1 MTREVEERAEEVKE
15 GVRLVKEET
24 REVEGPMRSR
34 SGPGR
39 LRRGPGRPRRGA
51 REVKE
56 GANEVEEGAREV
68 KEGAREAKEGAR
80 CKIRKI
86 EILLK
91 IPLILF
97 DHKFFYATLYT
108 TPLKD
113 FKEKDRNCL
122 TLKYCYCYCFV
133 LYRGPTSIIFLW
145 LPLKYP
151 IIYSFQ
157 IKVENHVTKFYL

>member
-1 MTREVEERAEEVKE
+1 MEV
-15 GVRLVKEET
+15 
-24 REVEGPMRSR
+24 
-34 SGPGR
+34 
-39 LRRGPGRPRRGA
+39 
-51 REVKE
+51 
-56 GANEVEEGAREV
+56 
-68 KEGAREAKEGAR
+68 
-80 CKIRKI
+80 
-86 EILLK
+86 LLK

-97 DHKFFYATLYT
+97 DYKFFYATLYT

-113 FKEKDRNCL
+113 FKEKDRICL
-122 TLKYCYCYCFV
+122 TLKYCFV